1 MYTLHLLNDANEW
14 EIVNKVFKTPK
25 SALAYYTRYCAPY
38 CFDTYEIVKMR

>member
-14 EIVNKVFKTPK
+14 EIVNKLFKTVK
-25 SALAYYTRYCAPY
+25 SAETYYTLNCAPY